1 MDNQEPVSTVEA
13 DDPVVLPE
21 PVRGEA
27 PPIYC
32 VDPRTGEYL
41 PLVSGGMFADP
52 DPMDINGW
60 LVPAYA
66 YLDAPPALEAQQAAV
81 RTADGWLV
89 VEDHRGTFY
98 STDTGAPI
106 LLAELGP
113 VPSGMTDQPRPSA
126 AHVWADGTWVMDAN
140 KQATWVA
147 EQRQAACS
155 RIDQAADRARSLVVG
170 DPTRALEY
178 QKAADEAQAFAN
190 AGYPTDAVPRPV
202 AAWAINGRT
211 AQQAADSILA
221 EAAAY
226 TEALYVIRETR
237 LAAKEQI
244 RTLMAAGEVE
254 QAQQLAEQT
263 IAAIEAAV
271 AGVGNAA
278 A

>member
-1 MDNQEPVSTVEA
+1 MLSTPTPTAEERLTTFARQIDVAADAARARVAGDPLRAVE
-13 DDPVVLPE
+13 
-21 PVRGEA
+21 
-27 PPIYC
+27 Y
-32 VDPRTGEYL
+32 
-41 PLVSGGMFADP
+41 
-52 DPMDINGW
+52 
-60 LVPAYA
+60 
-66 YLDAPPALEAQQAAV
+66 
-81 RTADGWLV
+81 
-89 VEDHRGTFY
+89 
-98 STDTGAPI
+98 
-106 LLAELGP
+106 
-113 VPSGMTDQPRPSA
+113 
-126 AHVWADGTWVMDAN
+126 
-140 KQATWVA
+140 
-147 EQRQAACS
+147 
-155 RIDQAADRARSLVVG
+155 DRARI
-170 DPTRALEY
+170 
-178 QKAADEAQAFAN
+178 EAQAFAD
-190 AGYPTDAVPRPV
+190 AGYPGDAVPRTV